1 MVCTRTYTLLRM
13 RACRYA
19 CTDTFCVQLC
29 RNSKNHVTELMR
41 LLAVGHKGDKMDQSK
56 RETMV
61 VLIHGLLAQRKRIAF
76 LCKHATLL

>member
-1 MVCTRTYTLLRM
+1 
-13 RACRYA
+13 
-19 CTDTFCVQLC
+19 
-29 RNSKNHVTELMR
+29 MR

-76 LCKHATLL
+76 LRKHATLL